1 MPLPTISTPSFELTL
16 PSSGKKIK
24 YRPFLVKEE
33 KVLILALET
42 GDTADIT
49 RAIKDVLKACISTR
63 GVKVDQLPTF
73 DIEYLFLNVR
83 ARSVGETVRVLVNCP
98 DDGGETQVPVE
109 IDINDVQVVK
119 NENHS
124 IDIDIDGQY
133 KLRMKYPSLYQFIEN
148 NFETSLTPEAT
159 VNKAFKVI
167 AECMDTIFT
176 AEDAWDAKDYSAKER
191 LDFIEQLNSKQYKEV
206 EKFFATMPKL
216 THSFE
221 VENPNTKVK
230 NTITLEGLADFFA

>member
-1 MPLPTISTPSFELTL
+1 MPLPTIATPTYELTL
-16 PSSGKKIK
+16 PSTGKKIK

-33 KVLILALET
+33 KILILALESQ
-42 GDTADIT
+42 DQSEIT
-49 RAIKDVLKACISTR
+49 NAVKDVLKKCILTR
-63 GVKVDQLPTF
+63 GIKVEELPTF
-73 DIEYLFLNVR
+73 DIEYVFLNIR
-83 ARSVGETVRVLVNCP
+83 AKSIGESIKIIVTCS
-98 DDGGETQVPVE
+98 DDGTTQVPVTIYVDE
-109 IDINDVQVVK
+109 IEVKKPEGHTTDIKLDDK
-119 NENHS
+119 MT
-124 IDIDIDGQY
+124 
-133 KLRMKYPSLYQFIEN
+133 LRMKYPSLNQFIEN

-167 AECMDTIFT
+167 ADCMETIFT
-176 AEDAWDAKDYSAKER
+176 EEDAWDAKDYTSKER
-191 LDFIEQLNSKQYKEV
+191 LEFIEQLNSKQYKEV

>member
-1 MPLPTISTPSFELTL
+1 MPLPTIATPSYELTL
-16 PSSGKKIK
+16 PSTGKKIK

-33 KVLILALET
+33 KILILALESQ
-42 GDTADIT
+42 DQSEIT
-49 RAIKDVLKACISTR
+49 NAVKDVLKKCILTR
-63 GVKVDQLPTF
+63 GIKVEELPTF
-73 DIEYLFLNVR
+73 DIEYVFLNIR
-83 ARSVGETVRVLVNCP
+83 AKSIGESIKIIVTCS
-98 DDGGETQVPVE
+98 DDGTTQVPVTIYVDE
-109 IDINDVQVVK
+109 IEVKKPEGHTTDIKLDK
-119 NENHS
+119 
-124 IDIDIDGQY
+124 DMT
-133 KLRMKYPSLYQFIEN
+133 LRMKYPSLNQFIEN

-191 LDFIEQLNSKQYKEV
+191 LEFIEQLNSKQYKEV